1 MQTVLTLPQGHF
13 LFTSEAVT
21 NGHPDKLCDYISD
34 SVLDACLAA
43 DPDSKVAC
51 ESAAKSNIVMVFG
64 EITSKAELD
73 YEKIVREAIK
83 TIGYDSVDKGID
95 YKNCTVLVA
104 IEKQSPE
111 IAESVHVNKKE
122 EDYGAGDQGLM
133 IGYACNE
140 TPEYMPLSH
149 QLSLALCDR
158 LYQMRSKGVLPW
170 LRPDAKTQVTVE
182 YKYDDKDLI
191 ALRVH
196 TVLIS
201 TQHSPDVTQEELIA
215 QIKENV
221 IKPTIPAKYLD
232 ERTIYYINP
241 SGSFIVGGPA
251 GDAGL
256 TGRKIIVDTYGGW
269 GGHGGIFLYRRVRI
283 IYF

>member
-1 MQTVLTLPQGHF
+1 MQTALTLPKGHF

-34 SVLDACLAA
+34 SVLDACLQQ

-51 ESAAKSNIVMVFG
+51 ETAAKSNMVMVFG
-64 EITSKAELD
+64 EISSRAEVN
-73 YEKIVREAIK
+73 YEQIVREAIK
-83 TIGYDSVDKGID
+83 NVGYDSVEKGID
-95 YKNCTVLVA
+95 YRSCTVIVA
-104 IEKQSPE
+104 IEQQSQE

-122 EDYGAGDQGLM
+122 EDFGAGDQGLM

-149 QLSLALCDR
+149 QLSLALCEK
-158 LYQMRSKGVLPW
+158 LFSLRSKNILSW

-182 YKYDDKDLI
+182 YKYEGKDLVP
-191 ALRVH
+191 LRVH
-196 TVLIS
+196 TVIIS
-201 TQHSPDVTQEELIA
+201 TQHCPTITQEEIIA
-215 QIKENV
+215 QIKEHV
-221 IKPTIPAKYLD
+221 IRPTIPAKYLD
-232 ERTIYYINP
+232 DRTIYHINP

-269 GGHGGIFLYRRVRI
+269 GGHGGTTFFYNIWSKF
-283 IYF
+283 F